1 MDGWFKRV
9 LRSAAAAVILAVV
22 SGVLYE
28 QWSRW
33 DVGNEHPPPGRMVE
47 VDGHK
52 LHLNCAGSGSPTVI
66 LESGGGWTGSLS
78 FVLVQPEIAKSHRVC
93 SYDRAGTM
101 WSERGHKNPS
111 VTLIADSLH
120 ELLRNASESPPYI
133 MVGYSLG
140 GLMVREYASRYPLDV
155 QGMVL
160 VESSHPEQ
168 NERFASITGRE
179 PDEHPRWTALKERA
193 LAEVGAMRLLGM
205 LAYEHIP
212 SEAMISNEFLPYS
225 IVAFQ
230 REIMPFLENALGAK
244 EMSSLGN
251 IPLIVL
257 TGGEGIRNT
266 TPEESPEMSP
276 DEIRIWNEEASIII
290 EMREELAALSTNSE
304 HRVVEGAGHSISF
317 DAPEAVVRAVNDVSQ
332 LILIAS
338 QGAQQVD

>member
-1 MDGWFKRV
+1 MLVWTKRIFFGV
-9 LRSAAAAVILAVV
+9 AAVAVLAIV
-22 SGVLYE
+22 SGVFYE
-28 QWSRW
+28 QWSRHEVV
-33 DVGNEHPPPGRMVE
+33 DKHPPPGRMVD

-168 NERFASITGRE
+168 EERYASITGSE
-179 PDEHPRWTALKERA
+179 PYEYPRWTALKERA

-225 IVAFQ
+225 NVAYQ
-230 REIMPFLENALGAK
+230 REITPFFKNALGAK
-244 EMSSLGN
+244 EMSSLGDM
-251 IPLIVL
+251 PLIVL
-257 TGGEGIRNT
+257 TGEEMISNA
-266 TPEESPEMSP
+266 TPEESAEMSP
-276 DEIRIWNEEASIII
+276 DEIRIWDEGVRVLF

-304 HRVVEGAGHSISF
+304 HRVVEGAGHSISY
-317 DAPEAVVRAVNDVSQ
+317 DAPEAVVRAVNDVAQ
-332 LILIAS
+332 LILIAAE
-338 QGAQQVD
+338 GDE